1 MFAFMFLWHI
11 FCSRVLSNWF
21 LTVAAFLDPR
31 FQTFKNLSDVQRI
44 KEQLEKS
51 LDHDGKFAETKTIKA
66 VTLKSEKL
74 QATSRKSGKLS
85 PNLYRN
91 ETFHFVLPPPLPI

>member
-1 MFAFMFLWHI
+1 MAHI
-11 FCSRVLSNWF
+11 SSRVLNNWF

-51 LDHDGKFAETKTIKA
+51 LDHDSKYADDKTVKPPT
-66 VTLKSEKL
+66 VKSEKL
-74 QATSRKSGKLS
+74 HATSRKSGKL
-85 PNLYRN
+85 
-91 ETFHFVLPPPLPI
+91 